1 MRLLLDS
8 HVALWWL
15 AGDPGIGAGC
25 RTRIETA
32 DTVLVS
38 VVTPWEL
45 GIERSLGK
53 LNHPDGLVEA
63 LVRSGF
69 GMLEITA
76 EHADLT
82 PRLPL
87 HHRDQFDRMLIAQA
101 RLESL
106 VIVSADGSF
115 DDYGVER
122 LDPRST
128 T

>member
-15 AGDPGIGAGC
+15 AGDPAISAPC

-32 DTVLVS
+32 SIVLVS

-45 GIERSLGK
+45 GIKRSLGK
-53 LNHPDGLVEA
+53 LSHPDDLVEA

-69 GMLEITA
+69 EMLEITA
-76 EHADLT
+76 EHADLA

-87 HHRDQFDRMLIAQA
+87 HHHDPFDRMLIAQA

-106 VIVSADGSF
+106 LIVSADASF
-115 DDYGVER
+115 DDYDVER

>member
-15 AGDPGIGAGC
+15 AGDAAISTRC
-25 RTRIETA
+25 RADIETA
-32 DTVLVS
+32 DIVLVS

-45 GIERSLGK
+45 GIKRSLGK
-53 LNHPDGLVEA
+53 LSHPDDLVEA

-69 GMLEITA
+69 EMLEITA
-76 EHADLT
+76 EHADLA

-87 HHRDQFDRMLIAQA
+87 HHRDPFDRMLIAQA

-106 VIVSADGSF
+106 LIVSADASF
-115 DDYGVER
+115 DDDVER